1 MWAAYLRVCMLLTY
15 VASTAFMFPTK
26 DSHLEM
32 PMFPLHRTSL
42 ASHVLLTFSPLLPS
56 SRLPHLE
63 MRRYPPIAS

>member
-1 MWAAYLRVCMLLTY
+1 MYAAYLCRVNSLY
-15 VASTAFMFPTK
+15 VPNQ

-32 PMFPLHRTSL
+32 PMFPLHRTNL

-56 SRLPHLE
+56 SRLPRLE